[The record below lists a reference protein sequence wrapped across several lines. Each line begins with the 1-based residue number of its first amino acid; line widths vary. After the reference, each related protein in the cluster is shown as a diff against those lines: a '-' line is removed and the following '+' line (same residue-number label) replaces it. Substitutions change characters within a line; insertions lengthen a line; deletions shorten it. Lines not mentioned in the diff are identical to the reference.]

1 MLPRNSSPIIGLR
14 LRALCS
20 RLHEGKRICR
30 KRYARRRLRTALFA
44 ALLCSACGP
53 GPQPPRQAPRDETK
67 EPWYSQTVER
77 LANQNREARNLW
89 KSGKADAAA
98 ALIQSGE
105 PLAGRLLSVRNPT
118 LAAMQDASD
127 LDDLYG
133 RMLLSN
139 RNYGWARLF
148 FQKNLARWKNWTPQ
162 TPDTIARLK
171 EAQSG
176 IAECD
181 QGLQ

>member
-1 MLPRNSSPIIGLR
+1 LPLSSCPPAAHR
-14 LRALCS
+14 P
-20 RLHEGKRICR
+20 
-30 KRYARRRLRTALFA
+30 RR
-44 ALLCSACGP
+44 P
-53 GPQPPRQAPRDETK
+53 
-67 EPWYSQTVER
+67 
-77 LANQNREARNLW
+77 QNREASRLW
-89 KSGKADAAA
+89 KNGKADAAA

-105 PLAGRLLSVRNPT
+105 PLASRLLSVPKPT
-118 LAAMQDASD
+118 LAAMEDASD

-162 TPDTIARLK
+162 TPDTAARLK
-171 EAQSG
+171 EAQAA

-181 QGLQ
+181 RRMSEP